1 MSAVALMSPEWA
13 QAYRELWNATPE
25 TREGGKE
32 LSMVIEWRVQGEA
45 GPVSQIEIKQGEVVY
60 GGGPIPD
67 RKPDFV
73 LTATSAV
80 WRRVAAGEISAANAI
95 MTRKIKFVGPVK
107 VAMSHMPVLSTGLRL
122 VGEVDG
128 LVWED

>member
-1 MSAVALMSPEWA
+1 MAGPGRSRARVADRD
-13 QAYRELWNATPE
+13 QA
-25 TREGGKE
+25 
-32 LSMVIEWRVQGEA
+32 GEA
-45 GPVSQIEIKQGEVVY
+45 VY
-60 GGGPIPD
+60 GGEPIPD

-73 LTATSAV
+73 LTAASAV

-128 LVWED
+128 LVWGTETVASRWRP